1 MNRLFN
7 TNYNHRSLNIVLL
20 ILRVSIA
27 LLMLAHG
34 IPKLNTLLAGG
45 PFKFADPIGIGETA
59 SLVLAVFAEVFCSLL
74 LLLGLA
80 VRLASVPLIITMLVA
95 VFIVHGKDGLEQ
107 QEQGLLYLLI
117 YLVLLFAGGG
127 SFSIDKLI
135 SRNNI
140 RSRRGY

>member
-1 MNRLFN
+1 M
-7 TNYNHRSLNIVLL
+7 LL
-20 ILRVSIA
+20 ILRVSVA

-45 PFKFADPIGIGETA
+45 PVEFADPIGVGETA
-59 SLVLAVFAEVFCSLL
+59 SLVLAVFAEVLCSLL
-74 LLLGLA
+74 LLLGMA
-80 VRLASVPLIITMLVA
+80 VRLATVPLIITMLIA
-95 VFIVHGKDGLEQ
+95 VFIVHAKDGLEQ
-107 QEQGLLYLLI
+107 QEQGLQYLLA

-127 SFSIDKLI
+127 AISIDKLI

>member
-7 TNYNHRSLNIVLL
+7 TNYNHRSLDIVLL

-34 IPKLNTLLAGG
+34 IPKLNMLLAGG
-45 PFKFADPIGIGETA
+45 PFKFADPIGVGETA
-59 SLVLAVFAEVFCSLL
+59 SLVLAVFAEVLCSLL

-80 VRLASVPLIITMLVA
+80 VRLATVPLIITMLVA

-107 QEQGLLYLLI
+107 QEQGLQYLLA

-127 SFSIDKLI
+127 AISVDKLI